1 MKHKLL
7 FWKTCG
13 FLFLQLILVQTT
25 LFAQNVE
32 VSGAVMDAA
41 LDEPLIGV
49 NVTAKNMPGSGTIT
63 DIDGNFKL
71 SVPGNSVLVVSYIG
85 YEEQEI
91 PLNGRTNLIIKLRE
105 ATQTLN
111 EIVVIGYGTQKKS
124 DLTGSVAVVDM
135 DEAKKL
141 VSGSISE
148 ALQGQVA
155 GVSVQSSGDPGN
167 MGTIRIRG
175 VGSFSKV
182 GPLYVV
188 DGLIVT
194 DMNHINPADIESMQV
209 LKDAASSAIY
219 GSRGAN
225 GVIIV
230 TTKKGRSGKPSL
242 NVSANFGVQELAKKI
257 EMKHSN
263 DFLYYNQLAYLN
275 AGKDWPAH
283 PVAGAYIPDTDWQ
296 RAIFSVGKVQDYNAS
311 YSQGNDKVSMMMGA
325 GYFSQDGVL
334 EGPTYERFTY
344 RVNTEGKFGIFKVG
358 ENLTLSRANSK
369 VTNTGQSSFTNA
381 LMMPTVIPV
390 YDPNEPS
397 GRGGFGYGS
406 DSYPTYSYNPV
417 ALQESIDHRDVNNRI
432 IGNVYAE
439 LNILKVLTYK
449 LNLGVDYWYG
459 RKKHI
464 DNAYTMRIASSDQ
477 RYKNILEETRDE
489 RMTTVMEH
497 TLTYKQQFGKHNI
510 EALAGYTVQKD
521 KWHYLWAQGYD
532 RQVEGLDQLDL
543 VSIKNNFSGNEHE
556 ARMLSYLGRINYNYG
571 DRYLL
576 QMNIRADGSSRFGPD
591 HRWGV
596 FPSASIGWRI
606 SNEAFFEPLQAVVSN
621 LKLRASY
628 GKIGDQSALGC
639 YDWIPSIDH
648 SGPYEGL
655 YSIFGPSGNETI
667 NEGAAQSSKA
677 NNTLGWE
684 TKTTFNI
691 GVDFDLLDSRL
702 YGTFEWFNSKSTDL
716 LTWLPMA
723 WATGV
728 DGMNTNYGEMRNKG
742 IELSLGWRDKK
753 GDFSYNISA
762 NIAHVKNE
770 VLKMG
775 DAYREGGWNNIN
787 RTEKGRSVADFYLIK
802 TDGIFQSMDDVFAH
816 TTTLADGTVKLIQPS
831 AMPGDVRYVDANGD
845 GQIDQNDRQWCGS
858 PLPKFEAGLNF
869 NAAWKGIDFTMFWT
883 CSYGNKI
890 FNVQRKSLL
899 NLNVD
904 NIPEDETPWTWDNPS
919 MTVPRPIAGTTDN
932 NLAQVDRFLENG
944 SYLRLKN
951 LQLGYTLP
959 AQWTKRISVDR
970 CRIYIS
976 GQNLWTITKYKGYD
990 PEVISNDVV
999 YGQGND
1005 EGGYPPVR
1013 TYNIGLQI
1021 SF

>member
-1 MKHKLL
+1 M
-7 FWKTCG
+7 
-13 FLFLQLILVQTT
+13 
-25 LFAQNVE
+25 AQNIE
-32 VSGAVMDAA
+32 VKGTVIDAA
-41 LDEPLIGV
+41 MNEPLIGV
-49 NVTAKNMPGSGTIT
+49 NVVAKDLPGTGTIT
-63 DIDGNFKL
+63 DIDGNFHLK
-71 SVPGNSVLVVSYIG
+71 VPSTAILQVSYIG
-85 YEEQEI
+85 YEDQEI
-91 PLNGRTNLIIKLRE
+91 PVNGRTQIIVKLSE
-105 ATQTLN
+105 KTQALN
-111 EIVVIGYGTQKKS
+111 EVVVIGYGTQKKS
-124 DLTGSVAVVDM
+124 DLTGAVAVVDM

-148 ALQGQVA
+148 TLQGQVA
-155 GVSVQSSGDPGN
+155 GVSVQSSGDPGS
-167 MGTIRIRG
+167 MGKIRIRG
-175 VGSFSKV
+175 VGSFSNV

-188 DGLIVT
+188 DGLIVN
-194 DMNHINPADIESMQV
+194 DMNHINPDDIESMQV

-225 GVIIV
+225 GVIII
-230 TTKKGRSGKPSL
+230 TTKKGKKGKPSL

-257 EMKHSN
+257 EMKNTN

-283 PVAGAYIPDTDWQ
+283 PEAGTYLPNTDWQ

-311 YSQGNDKVSMMMGA
+311 YSQGGENVSMMMGA

-334 EGPTYERFTY
+334 EGPKYERFTY
-344 RVNTEGKFGIFKVG
+344 RINSEGKFGIFKIG
-358 ENLTLSRANSK
+358 ENITLSRANSK
-369 VTNTGQSSFTNA
+369 TTNTGQSSFTNA
-381 LMMPTVIPV
+381 LMMPPVIPV

-417 ALQESIDHRDVNNRI
+417 ALQKSIDNREINNRI
-432 IGNVYAE
+432 IGNIYAE

-449 LNLGVDYWYG
+449 LNLGIDYWYG
-459 RKKHI
+459 RGKLI
-464 DNAYTMRIASSDQ
+464 DNAYTMRIASAEQ
-477 RYKNILEETRDE
+477 RWKNILEEKRDE

-497 TLTYKQQFGKHNI
+497 TLTYKQAFGKHNI

-532 RQVEGLDQLDL
+532 RQVDELDQLDL
-543 VSIKNNFSGNEHE
+543 VGQMNKFSGNEHE
-556 ARMLSYLGRINYNYG
+556 AHMLSYLGRINYNYD

-596 FPSASIGWRI
+596 FPSASFGWRI
-606 SNEAFFEPLQAVVSN
+606 SNEHFFEPLKEAVNN
-621 LKLRASY
+621 LKLRLSY

-648 SGPYEGL
+648 SGPYEGF

-667 NEGAAQSSKA
+667 YEGAAQNSKA
-677 NNTLGWE
+677 NVTLGWE
-684 TKTTFNI
+684 TKTTFNL

-716 LTWLPMA
+716 LTNLPVA

-728 DGMNTNYGEMRNKG
+728 DNIYTNYGEMRNKG
-742 IELSLGWRDKK
+742 VEFSIGWRDKK

-775 DAYREGGWNNIN
+775 DVYKEGGWNNIN
-787 RTEKGRSVADFYLIK
+787 RTEKGRSVADFYLIG
-802 TDGIFQSMDDVFAH
+802 TDGIFQSMDEVFAH
-816 TTTLADGTVKLIQPS
+816 TTTLPDGTVKLIQPG
-831 AMPGDVRYVDANGD
+831 AKPGDVRYVDANGD
-845 GQIDQNDRQWCGS
+845 GQIDQDDRQWCGS
-858 PLPKFEAGLNF
+858 PLPKFEGSLNF
-869 NAAWKGIDFTMFWT
+869 SAEWKGIDFTMFWT
-883 CSYGNKI
+883 SSYGNKI
-890 FNVQRKSLL
+890 FNVQRSSLM

-904 NIPEDETPWTWDNPS
+904 NMPADETPWTWDNPS
-919 MTVPRPIAGTTDN
+919 ATCPRPFAGTTDN
-932 NLAQVDRFLENG
+932 TKAAVDRFLENG

-951 LQLGYTLP
+951 LQIGYTLP
-959 AQWTKRISVDR
+959 AVWMKKLSVDR

-990 PEVISNDVV
+990 PEIINTDV

-1005 EGGYPPVR
+1005 GGGYPPVR
-1013 TYNIGLQI
+1013 TYNIGLQL